1 MRIYDNTFQQ
11 AISCPLKLY
20 HMAANSGNSNKK
32 VAFRHRNK
40 LRLRDVISLRFE
52 NRRYTSDSLKEAEM
66 ETEQWLQEDSVAI
79 CGAVLRTG
87 IFVTRVPILVKEKDQ
102 YTIIQVHGKL
112 RKRSQHDEV
121 QWPVKSRSVAAYLL
135 KAAFRAFVL
144 SQSRKVTNLSVTL
157 CFPNKAYRSR
167 SENLLQKLSSMRETP
182 DTGHLA
188 EESEDLFATVD
199 ATNAVKKV
207 MDDIPESVSHHAF
220 TGMSLENACEFLAA
234 APLETGNILD
244 IDIHKECKY
253 CNFRRQGAGQGQGC
267 WSLFFPD
274 KTIEYP
280 DLHVFE
286 LIGHGNDT
294 DTARGFYFQEQV
306 PYSEPYS
313 SFEMIR
319 NYSGEKFTIHQR
331 RMLQLLKSKGA
342 SMPSLWVRSGIDELK
357 HLQYPLHFLDF
368 EAATYALPLERG
380 EHPYQPVYFQFSC
393 HTLHENGAVS
403 HLDWLDQDPDRTD
416 VQESLVDR
424 LSAVPEIREGTVIQY
439 SQFEY
444 RAMKNI
450 LKRFKKNAMH
460 YEARIEELEQIL
472 TGSNAGNKPRFL
484 DLSRVVEE
492 YYYNHYMNEG
502 IGLKHVLKSV
512 LNWQKNEMSAAQKTV
527 DIHDVKIDLYESLSP
542 DGQPDPYSSLS
553 VSGERIGDGSEAM
566 NAWLSLKNGLLGS
579 EEREKVP
586 ALLRRYCAL
595 DSYALV
601 ILFKHLKNCLE
612 QTEEGED
619 LIIFK

>member
-20 HMAANSGNSNKK
+20 HIAANSGSSNRK
-32 VAFRHRNK
+32 VAYRHRNK

-52 NRRYTSDSLKEAEM
+52 NRRYTSDSLTEAER
-66 ETEQWLQEDSVAI
+66 ETEEWLQEDSVAI

-87 IFVTRVPILVKEKDQ
+87 IFVTRVPILVKEKDR

-121 QWPVKSRSVAAYLL
+121 QWPVKSRSMAAYLL
-135 KAAFRAFVL
+135 KAAFRAFVV

-157 CFPNKAYRSR
+157 YFPNKGYRSS
-167 SENLLQKLSSMRETP
+167 SENLLQKLSSIRETP
-182 DTGHLA
+182 DAGPLA
-188 EESEDLFATVD
+188 EETEELFATVD

-207 MDDIPESVSHHAF
+207 MDDIPESVSHHTF
-220 TGMSLENACEFLAA
+220 TGMSVENACEFLAA
-234 APLETGNILD
+234 TPLETGNILD

-253 CNFRRQGAGQGQGC
+253 CDFRRQTAEHGQGC

-274 KTIEYP
+274 KTVEYP

-294 DTARGFYFQEQV
+294 DTASGFYFQEQV

-313 SFEMIR
+313 SFDMIQKH
-319 NYSGEKFTIHQR
+319 SGDKFTIHQR
-331 RMLQLLKSKGA
+331 RMLQLLNSKGGKL
-342 SMPSLWVRSGIDELK
+342 PSLWVRSGINELK
-357 HLQYPLHFLDF
+357 QLDYPLHFLDF

-393 HTLHENGAVS
+393 HTLHENGTVY
-403 HLDWLDQDPDRTD
+403 HHDWLDQDPDGTD
-416 VQESLVDR
+416 VQVSLVDR
-424 LSAVPEIREGTVIQY
+424 LSSVPEIREGTVIQY

-450 LKRFKKNAMH
+450 LKRFKKNTML
-460 YEARIEELEQIL
+460 YEARIDDLEQIL
-472 TGSNAGNKPRFL
+472 KGKDAGNKPRFL

-492 YYYNHYMNEG
+492 YYYNHHMNEG

-512 LNWQKNEMSAAQKTV
+512 LNWQKSEKSAVQKTV
-527 DIHDVKIDLYESLSP
+527 DIHDVKIDLFETRSP
-542 DGQPDPYSSLS
+542 GGQPDPYSSLS
-553 VSGERIGDGSEAM
+553 VNGERIGDGSEAM
-566 NAWLSLKNGLLGS
+566 NAWLSLKNGMLS
-579 EEREKVP
+579 NDERAKVP
-586 ALLRRYCAL
+586 DLLRRYCAL

-601 ILFKHLKNCLE
+601 ILFKHLNSCLE
-612 QTEEGED
+612 QMEEGED